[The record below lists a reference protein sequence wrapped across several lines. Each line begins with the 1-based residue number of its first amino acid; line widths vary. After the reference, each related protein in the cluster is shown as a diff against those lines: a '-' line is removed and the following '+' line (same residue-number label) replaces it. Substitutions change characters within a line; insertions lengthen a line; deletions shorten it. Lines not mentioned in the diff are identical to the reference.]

1 MATVFKTVSS
11 FVSNHTIKRMVIDPV
26 SAIRF
31 AAKDP
36 AAEKKE
42 MARFLHNLKKSGC
55 TVLMLDDSSMLLL
68 RPLNTAPQ
76 MVSSCP
82 AILRRIARALSR

>member
-31 AAKDP
+31 AARDP

-68 RPLNTAPQ
+68 RPLTAPQ

-82 AILRRIARALSR
+82 AILRRVARALSR